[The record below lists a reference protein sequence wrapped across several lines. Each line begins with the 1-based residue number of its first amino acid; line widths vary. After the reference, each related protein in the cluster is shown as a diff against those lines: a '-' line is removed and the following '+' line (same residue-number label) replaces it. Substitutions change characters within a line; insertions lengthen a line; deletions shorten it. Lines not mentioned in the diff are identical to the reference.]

1 MTGHAVDVS
10 LGMQDMDSYFA
21 ARRRA

>member
-10 LGMQDMDSYFA
+10 LGMQDMDSYFV